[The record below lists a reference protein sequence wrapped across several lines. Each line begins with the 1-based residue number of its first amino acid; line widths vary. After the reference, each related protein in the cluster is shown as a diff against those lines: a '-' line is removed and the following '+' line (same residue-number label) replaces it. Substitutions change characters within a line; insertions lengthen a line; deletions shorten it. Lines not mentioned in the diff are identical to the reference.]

1 MECEYPQ
8 PFEHGFS
15 LPGNSYLATHSAAGR
30 EVHVYIRDTYVLD
43 EYDRLRPLNY
53 PGTDVFVLC
62 IPAVSRHKQIFQ
74 DSVDMFWRDEIV
86 RYGFQEVPLILLKT
100 KVDEISCDN
109 MEHQV
114 WQEDVDL
121 NEFQMDSTFCM
132 AVSVHD
138 KGLVTE
144 LVKKIVMAGLTHH
157 ELKARREK
165 RKTLCALL

>member
-1 MECEYPQ
+1 M
-8 PFEHGFS
+8 
-15 LPGNSYLATHSAAGR
+15 
-30 EVHVYIRDTYVLD
+30 
-43 EYDRLRPLNY
+43 
-53 PGTDVFVLC
+53 
-62 IPAVSRHKQIFQ
+62 
-74 DSVDMFWRDEIV
+74 

-109 MEHQV
+109 VEDQV
-114 WQEDVDL
+114 WQEDVEL